1 MKINLTQ
8 KEKISFLII
17 GILIC
22 FLPYLFTRDFDI
34 ISFND
39 TGNIGDTIGGVTA
52 PFLSFFGSI
61 LVFLALKAQIDAN
74 EEIKLQFQK
83 QNQDQLFFR
92 LIDNLHNRI
101 TNYSFNIP
109 EGKGQMEIKSFE
121 VLSFLIK
128 KFRNEMYG
136 ECTLFGRQLLAK
148 IPEEIAENFYM
159 RIINANNVLKE
170 QDIKK
175 AIELRNEIIK
185 IDNFNDRWEFIKF
198 YVDSNNYE
206 TSEQRNTLQSI
217 GSVYFYKTPL
227 EMRYTIYHN
236 IFENNYREFGGFFDG
251 YFNSLK
257 YVLKFIDDIKDNSFF
272 IDYLKNNL
280 TSYEKAFI
288 FYYIASNRVSVEFK
302 GKIKKYDLISDL
314 EQNNSFF
321 VDSPSKEEFEKE
333 LNDILNFMV

>member
-1 MKINLTQ
+1 MKINLTK

-22 FLPYLFTRDFDI
+22 FLPYLFTRDFNI
-34 ISFND
+34 ITFND

-74 EEIKLQFQK
+74 EEIKIQFQR

-101 TNYSFNIP
+101 TNYSFNTP
-109 EGKGQMEIKSFE
+109 EGTGQMEIKSFE
-121 VLSFLIK
+121 VLSYLIK
-128 KFRNEMYG
+128 KFRREMYR
-136 ECTLFGRQLLAK
+136 ECILFGRQLLAK
-148 IPEEIAENFYM
+148 IPEQIAENFFM
-159 RIINANNVLKE
+159 KIINANSVLKE
-170 QDIKK
+170 HDIIKG
-175 AIELRNEIIK
+175 IELRNEIIK
-185 IDNFNDRWEFIKF
+185 IAEFNDRWEFIKL
-198 YVDSNNYE
+198 YVDSHNYE
-206 TSEQRNTLQSI
+206 TPEQRNALQSI
-217 GSVYFYKTPL
+217 GTVYFYKTPL
-227 EMRYTIYHN
+227 EMRYTIYQ
-236 IFENNYREFGGFFDG
+236 IVFENIYREFGGFFDG

-257 YVLKFIDDIKDNSFF
+257 YVLNFIDNIEDNSFF
-272 IDYLKNNL
+272 VDYLKNNL

-288 FYYIASNRVSVEFK
+288 FYYIASNRVSAEFK
-302 GKIKKYDLISDL
+302 ELIKKYDLISDL

-333 LNDILNFMV
+333 LHDILNFTI